1 MKKTLL
7 VFAVM
12 ITLISQSTLV
22 PTVLAEKQDNMPV
35 IDSKNERIQN
45 QWIAVLKSD
54 SDPNENSQSA
64 RSNGAE
70 VNHVYSNTIKG
81 FSFKA
86 NNDKILAKILQNPNL
101 LYVEPDY
108 YVSTDSQTISTGIS
122 RIGSTTNS
130 IKSGDGQGSVDVDI
144 AIIDTGIDLTH
155 PDLNV
160 YAQKSL
166 ISGISTAN
174 DDNGHGTH
182 VAGITAAKDDSN
194 GVVGVAPGARLWAI
208 KVLDKTGSGS
218 LSNVIAGV
226 DYVASKSFYIEVA
239 NLSLSTSNSLSLNSS
254 IQKAVAKGIT
264 FVVAAGNNKMDAS
277 KISPA
282 NSPDVIAVSAIVDT
296 DGKCGGMGQA
306 TSYGPDDSFAS
317 FSNYGSVIDIAA
329 PGVAIYSTY
338 KTGAYATMTG
348 TSQASPHVAG
358 AAALIKSQNSALSPS
373 QIKDI
378 LLSNSVTYGTVCDG
392 NSLGYFTGDPDTTRE
407 PLLNT
412 SKY

>member
-1 MKKTLL
+1 
-7 VFAVM
+7 M

-182 VAGITAAKDDSN
+182 VAGIAAAKDDSN

-218 LSNVIAGV
+218 LSDVIAGV

>member
-1 MKKTLL
+1 MKNTFL
-7 VFAVM
+7 VLTVM

-22 PTVLAEKQDNMPV
+22 PITLAEKPDNIPV
-35 IDSKNERIQN
+35 IDSKNDRIQN

-54 SDPNENSQSA
+54 SDPNENSQNA
-64 RSNGAE
+64 RANGAE
-70 VNHVYSNTIKG
+70 INHVYSNTIKG

-86 NNDKILAKILQNPNL
+86 NNDKILGKILQNPNI

-182 VAGITAAKDDSN
+182 VAGIAAAKDDSN

-218 LSNVIAGV
+218 LSDVIAGV

>member
-1 MKKTLL
+1 ML
-7 VFAVM
+7 F
-12 ITLISQSTLV
+12 
-22 PTVLAEKQDNMPV
+22 
-35 IDSKNERIQN
+35 R
-45 QWIAVLKSD
+45 
-54 SDPNENSQSA
+54 
-64 RSNGAE
+64 
-70 VNHVYSNTIKG
+70 
-81 FSFKA
+81 
-86 NNDKILAKILQNPNL
+86 
-101 LYVEPDY
+101 
-108 YVSTDSQTISTGIS
+108 SQTISTGIS

-182 VAGITAAKDDSN
+182 VAGIAAAKDDSN

-218 LSNVIAGV
+218 LSDVIAGV

>member
-182 VAGITAAKDDSN
+182 VAGIAAAKEI
-194 GVVGVAPGARLWAI
+194 GRA
-208 KVLDKTGSGS
+208 
-218 LSNVIAGV
+218 
-226 DYVASKSFYIEVA
+226 
-239 NLSLSTSNSLSLNSS
+239 
-254 IQKAVAKGIT
+254 
-264 FVVAAGNNKMDAS
+264 
-277 KISPA
+277 
-282 NSPDVIAVSAIVDT
+282 
-296 DGKCGGMGQA
+296 
-306 TSYGPDDSFAS
+306 
-317 FSNYGSVIDIAA
+317 
-329 PGVAIYSTY
+329 
-338 KTGAYATMTG
+338 
-348 TSQASPHVAG
+348 HV
-358 AAALIKSQNSALSPS
+358 
-373 QIKDI
+373 
-378 LLSNSVTYGTVCDG
+378 
-392 NSLGYFTGDPDTTRE
+392 
-407 PLLNT
+407 
-412 SKY
+412 

>member
-218 LSNVIAGV
+218 LSDVIAGV

>member
-1 MKKTLL
+1 MKHTLL
-7 VFAVM
+7 VLAVM

-22 PTVLAEKQDNMPV
+22 PTALAEKPDNMPV
-35 IDSKNERIQN
+35 IDSKNDRIQN

-54 SDPNENSQSA
+54 SDSNENSQNA
-64 RSNGAE
+64 RANGAE
-70 VNHVYSNTIKG
+70 INHVYSNTIKG

-86 NNDKILAKILQNPNL
+86 NNDKILGKILQNPNL

-108 YVSTDSQTISTGIS
+108 YVSTDSQTVSTGIS

-160 YAQKSL
+160 YSQKSF

-182 VAGITAAKDDSN
+182 VAGIAAAKDDSN

-208 KVLDKTGSGS
+208 KVLDRYGSGS
-218 LSNVIAGV
+218 LSNVIAGI
-226 DYVASKSFYIEVA
+226 DYVASKSSYIEVA

-264 FVVAAGNNKMDAS
+264 FVVAAGNNRMDAS
-277 KISPA
+277 TVSPA

-296 DGKCGGMGQA
+296 DGKCGGMGQS
-306 TSYGPDDSFAS
+306 TPYGPDDTFAS
-317 FSNYGSVIDIAA
+317 FSNFGSVIDIAA

-358 AAALIKSQNSALSPS
+358 AAAVIKSQNSTLSPS

-378 LLSNSVTYGTVCDG
+378 LLSDGVKYGTACNG
-392 NSLGYFTGDPDTTRE
+392 GSTGYFTGDPDSIQE
-407 PLLNT
+407 PFLNT